1 MGRFDAVI
9 FDMDGTLVDTLAMTV
24 GAVKKYAP
32 QCGLIPVTREALLKA
47 IGLCNHD
54 FYLALYPEASDE
66 QREKIEGLVEEG
78 ELEIGRTLGEGIL
91 FPGVMQMLHRLRDG
105 GVRLMLASTGT
116 ERHVQGSLSIAGI
129 LSIFEK
135 IGCGA
140 ADKTEMTAKLL
151 SGLDPARV
159 VFVGDGAKDIQAAR
173 NNGLL
178 IYGAGFGYADDDAF
192 DAVFDSPEELTKA
205 LLGDSAG

>member
-66 QREKIEGLVEEG
+66 QREEIEELVEEG

-91 FPGVMQMLHRLRDG
+91 FSGVVQMLHRLHDE

-116 ERHVQGSLSIAGI
+116 ERHVRGSLSIAGI
-129 LSIFEK
+129 LSLFEK

-140 ADKTEMTAKLL
+140 ADKTEMTAELL

-173 NNGLL
+173 NNGLAV
-178 IYGAGFGYADDDAF
+178 YGAGFGYADGDAF
-192 DAVFDSPEELTKA
+192 DEVFDAPEALTKA
-205 LLGDSAG
+205 LLRDSAE